1 MRFRTKLLLVFTA
14 FALLLFALM
23 STFTLQSKKLIE
35 KEAEDNQKNI
45 ARVIH
50 LSAQRLLSE
59 NVSDLQVLKRIIEE
73 IKRIEAVSEVTIID
87 RNQNV
92 VASTNSN
99 LVGQYHPLSSMELA
113 INKKHEDQDEIEEYS
128 SFEIG
133 IPVMRNQQMIGLVR
147 TTMILKNIQRPL
159 QLLYFKNIVITLGIL
174 LIGFGASFFML
185 SRLNR
190 PLGQLTTAVAKI
202 SAGDLSVTVPCTTK
216 DEIGRLAESFNRA
229 TQKLAEQ
236 KQLEDRVHQLERRSI
251 VAELSSCLAHEIRNP
266 LNLIMLTANYLGNQF
281 SPKDQGQRQ
290 KYKEYIVSLK
300 ADVKHLNQMVG
311 SFLSMGKSSKL
322 IKTKF
327 KLSEFIELVRVLV
340 KQQLISKN
348 ISLDISGDIDLELF
362 ADKERMQLVFLNLI
376 LNAIAVVPLHGK
388 IEIQASKLYN
398 SKEVLVSV
406 TDNGQGIKLENVD
419 RIFEPYFTERPD
431 GIGLGLPVVKRIV
444 EEHDGQINVR
454 NGEHGGARFDIV
466 LPLEE
471 V

>member
-1 MRFRTKLLLVFTA
+1 
-14 FALLLFALM
+14 
-23 STFTLQSKKLIE
+23 
-35 KEAEDNQKNI
+35 
-45 ARVIH
+45 
-50 LSAQRLLSE
+50 
-59 NVSDLQVLKRIIEE
+59 
-73 IKRIEAVSEVTIID
+73 
-87 RNQNV
+87 
-92 VASTNSN
+92 
-99 LVGQYHPLSSMELA
+99 
-113 INKKHEDQDEIEEYS
+113 
-128 SFEIG
+128 
-133 IPVMRNQQMIGLVR
+133 
-147 TTMILKNIQRPL
+147 
-159 QLLYFKNIVITLGIL
+159 
-174 LIGFGASFFML
+174 
-185 SRLNR
+185 
-190 PLGQLTTAVAKI
+190 
-202 SAGDLSVTVPCTTK
+202 
-216 DEIGRLAESFNRA
+216 
-229 TQKLAEQ
+229 
-236 KQLEDRVHQLERRSI
+236 
-251 VAELSSCLAHEIRNP
+251 
-266 LNLIMLTANYLGNQF
+266 MLTANYLGNQF